1 MLGSIL
7 FHALKFER
15 FDGFNYNLDRNYTRI
30 TKFYATIGILVTR
43 PDLPTGKEIL
53 NSLEYF
59 HFRTGKTIN
68 FICQGTGHTD
78 QGQNIP
84 IEKKLLKLMGLNG
97 SSVTRSLHNILKIW
111 KNIQNGSILEK
122 VSFY

>member
-1 MLGSIL
+1 MQMYET
-7 FHALKFER
+7 LKYQGLLEKIA
-15 FDGFNYNLDRNYTRI
+15 YNVRN
-30 TKFYATIGILVTR
+30 KNMMNDTIGILVTR

-53 NSLEYF
+53 NSLEYI